1 MKTFTK
7 GQPVTFLQNWDD
19 KGTVRIVDLTVYSCG
34 KKQMVLVDG
43 SGTKFEGRH
52 FYPGETQHSYSRVVA
67 RLTKDDA
74 VAAALALGAEIVAA
88 ERDRKEQ
95 LIACYDFGE
104 QAGYTKAMRLDIA
117 ALHEGGLS
125 DGPDARADQGDPRH
139 LRCGRRFGARS
150 VHQAASSTPL

>member
-19 KGTVRIVDLTVYSCG
+19 KGTVRIVGLTVYSCG
-34 KKQMVLVDG
+34 KKQMVLVDDVG
-43 SGTKFEGRH
+43 AKFEGRR

-95 LIACYDFGE
+95 LIARYDFGE
-104 QAGYTKAMRLDIA
+104 QAGYTKAMRRDIA
-117 ALHEGGLS
+117 ALHE
-125 DGPDARADQGDPRH
+125 PRAVE
-139 LRCGRRFGARS
+139 A
-150 VHQAASSTPL
+150 

>member
-7 GQPVTFLQNWDD
+7 GQAVTFLQNWDS

-52 FYPGETQHSYSRVVA
+52 FYPSETQHSYSRVVA

-74 VAAALALGAEIVAA
+74 VAAALALGAEVVAG
-88 ERDRKEQ
+88 ERGRMEKM
-95 LIACYDFGE
+95 IAHYDYGE
-104 QAGYTKAMRLDIA
+104 QAGYTKAVRRDIA
-117 ALHEGGLS
+117 ALHE
-125 DGPDARADQGDPRH
+125 PRAVE
-139 LRCGRRFGARS
+139 A
-150 VHQAASSTPL
+150 